1 MRAIHHPLTEVGVL
15 LQKWDRKIL
24 IKERMNFVSAKCPL
38 KEIKSQ
44 IEKKQGQLN
53 KMIIADIDRD
63 KLLKYSV
70 ELDRLIDQYYSLELN
85 KNRTK

>member
-1 MRAIHHPLTEVGVL
+1 M
-15 LQKWDRKIL
+15 D
-24 IKERMNFVSAKCPL
+24 FVSANCSVE
-38 KEIKSQ
+38 EIKSQ

-53 KMIIADIDRD
+53 KMIIADIDKD

-70 ELDRLIDQYYSLELN
+70 ELDRLIDQYYFLELN

>member
-1 MRAIHHPLTEVGVL
+1 M
-15 LQKWDRKIL
+15 
-24 IKERMNFVSAKCPL
+24 SAKCPL